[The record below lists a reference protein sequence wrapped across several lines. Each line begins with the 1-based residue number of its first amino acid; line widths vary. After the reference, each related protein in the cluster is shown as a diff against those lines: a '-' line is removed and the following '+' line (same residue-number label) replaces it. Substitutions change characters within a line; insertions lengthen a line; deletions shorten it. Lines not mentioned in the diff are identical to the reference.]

1 MTILRQLLLASVA
14 AAACQVAA
22 RSDTFGTGEN
32 AFTIDF
38 VTIGHPGNPADTV
51 TPINV
56 SAPLPSGTVNY
67 TYRMAKYEI
76 SEEIIARVN
85 QLSSADGDPLNLS
98 IDIAR
103 GPQRPATGLSW
114 FDAARFANWLNEDQ
128 GFAPAYKFDDQGE
141 FQLWE
146 PGDLGYNPNNPF
158 RNTRARYALPSADE
172 WHKAAYYDPV
182 NERYWLY
189 PYGSDEPPIAVASG
203 TDPGTAVYNQS
214 GPADVML
221 AGGESLFGVVGMAGN
236 VYEFEETTV
245 DLLNLD
251 AFARRGANGGTFN
264 STLAALASDFRNS
277 GGPFASQS
285 RGGIRIVSV
294 PEPNCLLMILL
305 GLPLLPGV
313 FRKRA

>member
-1 MTILRQLLLASVA
+1 
-14 AAACQVAA
+14 
-22 RSDTFGTGEN
+22 
-32 AFTIDF
+32 
-38 VTIGHPGNPADTV
+38 
-51 TPINV
+51 
-56 SAPLPSGTVNY
+56 
-67 TYRMAKYEI
+67 
-76 SEEIIARVN
+76 
-85 QLSSADGDPLNLS
+85 
-98 IDIAR
+98 
-103 GPQRPATGLSW
+103 
-114 FDAARFANWLNEDQ
+114 
-128 GFAPAYKFDDQGE
+128 
-141 FQLWE
+141 
-146 PGDLGYNPNNPF
+146 
-158 RNTRARYALPSADE
+158 
-172 WHKAAYYDPV
+172 
-182 NERYWLY
+182 
-189 PYGSDEPPIAVASG
+189 
-203 TDPGTAVYNQS
+203 
-214 GPADVML
+214 ML